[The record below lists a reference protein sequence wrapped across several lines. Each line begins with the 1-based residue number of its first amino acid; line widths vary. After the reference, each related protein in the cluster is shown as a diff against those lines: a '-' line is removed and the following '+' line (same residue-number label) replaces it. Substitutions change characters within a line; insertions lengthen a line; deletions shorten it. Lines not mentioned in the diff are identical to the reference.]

1 MAKKKIYKIGLVD
14 ADLLNGGTRHPNL
27 VLLKI
32 AGFLRDHNI
41 EFHLIIDKDED
52 IVQYDVI
59 YMSKVFSYTPNPPFY
74 EKAKGTPDEKKFVV
88 GGTGGYAIEKSI
100 KAFQSARNQDM
111 MQLENDKFLNR
122 FTNKSGGDKK
132 KGIDMRRQMPY
143 YDLYKE
149 YIDAKIKEG
158 RRESDLTPKIW
169 TDY

>member
-52 IVQYDVI
+52 IAQYDVI

-74 EKAKGTPDEKKFVV
+74 EKAKGTPDEKKFIV
-88 GGTGGYAIEKSI
+88 GGTGGYAIEKSGLLVKI
-100 KAFQSARNQDM
+100 VDKIGAIFVYWSELVDKCGSLPAFS
-111 MQLENDKFLNR
+111 
-122 FTNKSGGDKK
+122 TC
-132 KGIDMRRQMPY
+132 I
-143 YDLYKE
+143 
-149 YIDAKIKEG
+149 
-158 RRESDLTPKIW
+158 
-169 TDY
+169 